1 MNLIGVIAN
10 SRRRSAPPE
19 PSWVIKQGFE
29 GPGYDNGE
37 TWVQGGGSGI
47 VNPDYSINPIAGS
60 ESLEITGGGNNNT
73 FTYFEFSANAN
84 FYVRMR
90 ARIVTDSGIMASIRA
105 PTSATRANLTFSSGK
120 LRVQASGGSNVN
132 SVDNVP
138 IGSNI
143 YIWFEYEK
151 GTGSNA
157 IARAGWSLNS
167 TKPIWGSNTTCIS
180 NNGTGTDDVYRF
192 YLGSTLG
199 SSGSFIFDE
208 IRGLY
213 TPIN

>member
-1 MNLIGVIAN
+1 MNLIGVISN
-10 SRRRSAPPE
+10 SRRRVPSE
-19 PSWVIKQGFE
+19 PSWVIRQDFE
-29 GPGYDNGE
+29 GAGYDNDE
-37 TWVQGGGSGI
+37 TWFQGAGAGVI
-47 VNPDYSINPIAGS
+47 DPDYNLDPIVGA

-90 ARIVTDSGIMASIRA
+90 ARIITDSGIMASIRA
-105 PTSATRANLTFSSGK
+105 PTIATRANLTFNSGK

-138 IGSNI
+138 IGANI

-151 GTGSNA
+151 GTGSDA
-157 IARAGWSLNS
+157 VARAGWSLDS
-167 TKPIWGSNTTCIS
+167 TKPIWGSDTTCVS
-180 NNGTGTDDVYRF
+180 NNGTGTDDVYRL
-192 YLGSTLG
+192 YLGSSLG

-208 IRGLY
+208 VRGLY
-213 TPIN
+213 TPID